1 VERRTHDLLEEKERS
16 EAARREAERQREVAQ
31 EADHLKGEMLSI
43 AAHDLKTPLQ
53 SIIGYGE
60 LLAAE
65 AATPS
70 SAEYAGYATRS
81 AKRMLDIVNRLLQSD
96 SIERG
101 RLPIHRQSVNVGT
114 LAIAIAGTL
123 QPQAEAKK
131 QRIHASADR
140 ACLVEGDEEWLRH
153 VVENLLGNA
162 IKYSPPRRSIW
173 VDVKK
178 ANGTVRLEVRDEG
191 PGLTDDDKARL
202 FGRFQRGSARPTGG
216 ESATGL
222 GLSIVKQLVE
232 LHRGQVWAES
242 AGRGEG
248 ALFVVELP
256 ATGIPAPKPEA

>member
-1 VERRTHDLLEEKERS
+1 
-16 EAARREAERQREVAQ
+16 
-31 EADHLKGEMLSI
+31 
-43 AAHDLKTPLQ
+43 
-53 SIIGYGE
+53 
-60 LLAAE
+60 
-65 AATPS
+65 
-70 SAEYAGYATRS
+70 
-81 AKRMLDIVNRLLQSD
+81 
-96 SIERG
+96 
-101 RLPIHRQSVNVGT
+101 
-114 LAIAIAGTL
+114 LAIANTL

-153 VVENLLGNA
+153 VLENLVGNA

-191 PGLTDDDKARL
+191 PGRTAGGKARL

-242 AGRGEG
+242 AGQGEG
-248 ALFVVELP
+248 SRFVVELP
-256 ATGIPAPKPEA
+256 ATESPARRPAPKAEA